1 MANST
6 CFYDE
11 SASSNANQLYK
22 YVKECIKT
30 KTKKKNLTR
39 RGIQSMKMMWLAWDI
54 VIPEEAPSHPIT
66 MFVFLLPIWFMNTL
80 DACCW
85 RFWPTTTPYLPY
97 VSLTLKQKIGPNTLG
112 SKYSGAMHWHWTHVS
127 LCYLHSH
134 SQLPE
139 LSVEGRPTSLEWIMF
154 MDRIFYSSA
163 SFFSWLY
170 SLRPS
175 SSATPGLFLTH
186 SVIFITTATATINC
200 RTSWK

>member
-1 MANST
+1 MFLRWI
-6 CFYDE
+6 CFLQRKPAVQIRE
-11 SASSNANQLYK
+11 RIYK
-22 YVKECIKT
+22 NEN
-30 KTKKKNLTR
+30 KKKSHTSRHSKHEDDVTRVRYCYTRGSPVASHHHVCFFITNLIHEYV
-39 RGIQSMKMMWLAWDI
+39 GCLLLA
-54 VIPEEAPSHPIT
+54 
-66 MFVFLLPIWFMNTL
+66 FLADNDTVPTLRQLNTQ
-80 DACCW
+80 AK
-85 RFWPTTTPYLPY
+85 T
-97 VSLTLKQKIGPNTLG
+97 GPNTLG

-127 LCYLHSH
+127 LCCLHSH